1 MKDGE
6 GSGNSSPRSSEDIT
20 LTATGITLL
29 GVLLSVGVTV
39 GFGVG
44 GEWWVRIL
52 AGVATSLLLV
62 LVAAWSTSTGRGVVA
77 RLANW
82 IIGARGDREPRREE
96 R

>member
-1 MKDGE
+1 MQGGE
-6 GSGNSSPRSSEDIT
+6 GNGGTSGRSPEDIT

-44 GEWWVRIL
+44 GEWWVRL
-52 AGVATSLLLV
+52 VAGVATSLLLV
-62 LVAAWSTSTGRGVVA
+62 LVAAWSTSTGRGAVA

-82 IIGARGDREPRREE
+82 VIGARGDREPRR
-96 R
+96 RAG

>member
-1 MKDGE
+1 MKGGE
-6 GSGNSSPRSSEDIT
+6 GGGGSSERSPEDIT

-39 GFGVG
+39 AFGISG
-44 GEWWVRIL
+44 QWWVRL
-52 AGVATSLLLV
+52 PAGIATSFLLV

-82 IIGARGDREPRREE
+82 IIGARDDRQSRREG

>member
-1 MKDGE
+1 MNGGE
-6 GSGNSSPRSSEDIT
+6 GNGGRSSEDIT

-44 GEWWVRIL
+44 GEWWVRLL
-52 AGVATSLLLV
+52 AGLATSLLLV
-62 LVAAWSTSTGRGVVA
+62 LVAAWSTSSGRGVVA

-82 IIGARGDREPRREE
+82 IIGAHGDRDPRRQE

>member
-1 MKDGE
+1 MNGGE
-6 GSGNSSPRSSEDIT
+6 GKGGRSSEDIT

-44 GEWWVRIL
+44 GEWWVRLL
-52 AGVATSLLLV
+52 AGLATSLLLV
-62 LVAAWSTSTGRGVVA
+62 LVAAWSTSAGRGVVA

-82 IIGARGDREPRREE
+82 IIGARGDRDPRRRE